1 MVAQGSVLGDEIRAI
16 LENGDHYGEKS
27 WELERHPA
35 NHRRSPNWPEKP
47 AISLSYRIMTRDNTV
62 AHILR
67 LLATDYLGM
76 GKGSL
81 FRKRRITFSVNRDTL
96 FL

>member
-1 MVAQGSVLGDEIRAI
+1 V
-16 LENGDHYGEKS
+16 
-27 WELERHPA
+27 
-35 NHRRSPNWPEKP
+35 EKP
-47 AISLSYRIMTRDNTV
+47 AILLSYRIMTNDNTV